1 MVQASLMFGN
11 DLNGVGAIAII
22 NSIKGVDPS
31 FCFFYLFSSAGLRPI
46 SRTMTSVETPGPID
60 VGF

>member
-1 MVQASLMFGN
+1 MFGN

-22 NSIKGVDPS
+22 NSIKGVDAL
-31 FCFFYLFSSAGLRPI
+31 FCFFVFYLFSSAGLRPI

>member
-1 MVQASLMFGN
+1 MVLASLMFGN

-22 NSIKGVDPS
+22 NSIKGVDAL
-31 FCFFYLFSSAGLRPI
+31 FCFYLFSSAGLRPI